1 MADFLKFR
9 SSVGGFNRS
18 DVTDYIEASSLAHQK
33 AIRKLTDENKRL
45 SAENE
50 TLTQQLD
57 ENAQALDGT
66 KQELASARSALD
78 ETKQKLA
85 DAEAALALLRESL
98 ANDAQAEC
106 DEATD
111 DMPETSPDELPAG
124 EAAREEQ
131 RVETQ
136 EAALSEKELEAYRR
150 AEAVE
155 RNALQRAEKLNSRLN
170 ALCDN
175 ARSRYAES
183 GDEFAA
189 LSEDLRA
196 VIARLQETLADVQ
209 VVFDETENAFDDL
222 ELPTAD

>member
-50 TLTQQLD
+50 TLTQQLN
-57 ENAQALDGT
+57 ENTQ
-66 KQELASARSALD
+66 ALD

-111 DMPETSPDELPAG
+111 DMPETSPDELPADETACG
-124 EAAREEQ
+124 EQ

>member
-50 TLTQQLD
+50 TLTQQLN
-57 ENAQALDGT
+57 ENTQALG
-66 KQELASARSALD
+66 

-106 DEATD
+106 VEATD
-111 DMPETSPDELPAG
+111 DMPETSPDELPAD